1 MNEVMRRSACCLLSA
16 LLLCSCVGCANSVH
30 EISEGDAAQSS
41 SKNDDAAEQ
50 AYKAFTVDALDRIA
64 ADDLNNSD
72 KLVLVNKL
80 GAKSVHGD
88 DAIPFAKKVDEN
100 NMYYVVSKYLC
111 INGTPCVMEM
121 LSKMNEGRWIDANG
135 TRFLLD
141 KSRGESRKLF
151 LDPLTATYSRRYFET
166 YLTHME
172 GMECVEIIDVN
183 QFKQVND
190 TYGHPAGDVVLRDI
204 AAGAVGMKNYISR
217 QPLFCTQSFGEGSL
231 D

>member
-50 AYKAFTVDALDRIA
+50 AYKAFTVDALGRIA

-100 NMYYVVSKYLC
+100 NMYYVVSMCKQKEQAPYSLVLYKDGQPHTVTTRESC
-111 INGTPCVMEM
+111 TSNGVETVSLPAKNFPSATSLSIINIGNTD
-121 LSKMNEGRWIDANG
+121 L
-135 TRFLLD
+135 
-141 KSRGESRKLF
+141 
-151 LDPLTATYSRRYFET
+151 
-166 YLTHME
+166 
-172 GMECVEIIDVN
+172 
-183 QFKQVND
+183 
-190 TYGHPAGDVVLRDI
+190 VVS
-204 AAGAVGMKNYISR
+204 VYEVKENHH
-217 QPLFCTQSFGEGSL
+217 E
-231 D
+231 

>member
-100 NMYYVVSKYLC
+100 NMYYVVSMCKQKELTGAPKR
-111 INGTPCVMEM
+111 IEQHGRFHVQT
-121 LSKMNEGRWIDANG
+121 EGA
-135 TRFLLD
+135 
-141 KSRGESRKLF
+141 
-151 LDPLTATYSRRYFET
+151 
-166 YLTHME
+166 
-172 GMECVEIIDVN
+172 
-183 QFKQVND
+183 
-190 TYGHPAGDVVLRDI
+190 
-204 AAGAVGMKNYISR
+204 
-217 QPLFCTQSFGEGSL
+217 GSL
-231 D
+231 LTCPLQRWTAAHCNH

>member
-50 AYKAFTVDALDRIA
+50 A
-64 ADDLNNSD
+64 DDLNNSD

-100 NMYYVVSKYLC
+100 NMYYVVSMCKQKEQAPYSLVLYKDGQPHTVTTRESC
-111 INGTPCVMEM
+111 TSNGVETVSLPAKNFLGATSLSIINIGNTD
-121 LSKMNEGRWIDANG
+121 L
-135 TRFLLD
+135 
-141 KSRGESRKLF
+141 
-151 LDPLTATYSRRYFET
+151 
-166 YLTHME
+166 
-172 GMECVEIIDVN
+172 
-183 QFKQVND
+183 
-190 TYGHPAGDVVLRDI
+190 VVS
-204 AAGAVGMKNYISR
+204 VYEVKENHH
-217 QPLFCTQSFGEGSL
+217 E
-231 D
+231 